1 MSPFALSCILNCSV
15 ERDVWGELKS
25 CDFSG
30 LVKLKKKNNLTNV
43 LAFDM
48 PDAVDARLATVDNIL
63 VITARVDVVH
73 LG

>member
-1 MSPFALSCILNCSV
+1 MLRETCG
-15 ERDVWGELKS
+15 GELKS

-30 LVKLKKKNNLTNV
+30 PALVKLKKNKNNLTNV

-48 PDAVDARLATVDNIL
+48 PDAVNARLATVDNIL

>member
-1 MSPFALSCILNCSV
+1 M
-15 ERDVWGELKS
+15 WGELKS

-30 LVKLKKKNNLTNV
+30 PALVKLKKKNNLTNV

-48 PDAVDARLATVDNIL
+48 PDAVNARLATVDNIL